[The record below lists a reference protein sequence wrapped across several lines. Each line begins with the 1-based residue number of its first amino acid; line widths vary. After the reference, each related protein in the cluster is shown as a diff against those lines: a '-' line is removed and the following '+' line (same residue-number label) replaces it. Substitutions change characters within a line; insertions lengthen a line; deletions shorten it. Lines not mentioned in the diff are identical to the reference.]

1 MISKI
6 NRAYIYYAS
15 LEENTVGSEQ
25 KGTRP
30 VVVIQNDMGNEFSP
44 TIIVV
49 PVTSKIEEKAKIP
62 THIPL
67 KNYRY
72 RTIKDSMVLA
82 EQIRVIDKSRLK
94 ECVGKLDSEETKM
107 IEKAI
112 CIALGIDIQK
122 FNTKK
127 DLREVMTRNQIASYG
142 IIAKEYLN
150 HCGNLEITNEEFGN
164 YIITLM
170 DLYSPEEA
178 EQRANKKSNH

>member
-1 MISKI
+1 MNNKI

-15 LEENTVGSEQ
+15 LENENVVGSEQ
-25 KGTRP
+25 RGIRP
-30 VVVIQNDMGNEFSP
+30 VVVVQNDMGNEFSS
-44 TIIVV
+44 TVIIV
-49 PVTSKIEEKAKIP
+49 PITTKMEEKAKLP

-72 RTIKDSMVLA
+72 RVIKNSMILA

-94 ECVGKLDSEETKM
+94 ECVGRLDSEETKM
-107 IEKAI
+107 LEKAI

-122 FNTKK
+122 LNTKK

-142 IIAKEYLN
+142 VIAKEYLR
-150 HCGNLEITNEEFGN
+150 HCGNLEITNEEFSN
-164 YIITLM
+164 YIVTLM

-178 EQRANKKSNH
+178 EQRANKKR